1 MKITRKQLSKI
12 ISEALNEQS
21 EAIKVEDLKLHFL
34 RKDEVPTRPYRFVPI
49 TSEMLE
55 DARNHPKK
63 QSGYYR
69 ELAQKQDP
77 PFKNYTIVMTTKN
90 DPARVMLELEGEK
103 APPKKKDPNV
113 IIGSSI
119 HMVGSQINKRGKKM
133 DDYVFYRNSPGIN
146 FAYPKNYE
154 KEGKIPKGLRKMN
167 YSQETLDSAYKYS
180 PVGR

>member
-1 MKITRKQLSKI
+1 MKITKKQLSKI
-12 ISEALNEQS
+12 ISEALNEQP
-21 EAIKVEDLKLHFL
+21 EDITVDDIKLQFL
-34 RKDEVPTRPYRFVPI
+34 SKDEVPTRPYRFVPI
-49 TSEMLE
+49 TSEMLK
-55 DARNHPKK
+55 DARNHPKR

-77 PFKNYTIVMTTKN
+77 PFKNYKIVMTKKS

-103 APPKKKDPNV
+103 AAPKKKDPNV
-113 IIGSSI
+113 ISGSSI
-119 HMVGSQINKRGKKM
+119 YIIGSQINKRGKKM
-133 DDYVFYRNSPGIN
+133 DDYVIYGNSLGQN

-180 PVGR
+180 PLGR